1 MKLLA
6 AAVAPEMLPQIH
18 KMSCLQVCNLK
29 MFGDDAKMIEH
40 YAVAHERL
48 QEAILEEQDSKQP
61 LVGVED
67 AKAVLGQIFPDLL
80 SADKVIGGTLETM
93 VEVVLPSVKKELG
106 EDPFVDP
113 DDI

>member
-1 MKLLA
+1 
-6 AAVAPEMLPQIH
+6 
-18 KMSCLQVCNLK
+18 
-29 MFGDDAKMIEH
+29 MFGDDTKMIEH

-48 QEAILEEQDSKQP
+48 QEAILDEQDSKQP

-67 AKAVLGQIFPDLL
+67 AKAVLGQLFPDLL
-80 SADKVIGGTLETM
+80 TADKVARGTLEKM
-93 VEVVLPSVKKELG
+93 VEVVLPSLKKELG

>member
-1 MKLLA
+1 
-6 AAVAPEMLPQIH
+6 
-18 KMSCLQVCNLK
+18 

-48 QEAILEEQDSKQP
+48 QEAILEEQDSNQP

-67 AKAVLGQIFPDLL
+67 AKAVLGQLFPD
-80 SADKVIGGTLETM
+80 KVARGTLEKM
-93 VEVVLPSVKKELG
+93 VEVVLPSLKKELG

>member
-1 MKLLA
+1 
-6 AAVAPEMLPQIH
+6 
-18 KMSCLQVCNLK
+18 

-48 QEAILEEQDSKQP
+48 QEAILEEQNFKQP
-61 LVGVED
+61 LLGVED
-67 AKAVLGQIFPDLL
+67 AKAVLGQLFPDLL
-80 SADKVIGGTLETM
+80 IADKVAGGTLEKM
-93 VEVVLPSVKKELG
+93 VEVVVPSVKKELG